1 MLNSIEEKDQK
12 ETKKISSPDKS
23 LYKAVEKIFIRFSS
37 VLRTAQIYEPNNL
50 TFIEHL
56 GPFFASV
63 KNMLKDEG
71 KAIFQFQ
78 ENTLFFNKNRIKFN
92 YISYHNFKF
101 LADEFRKKEIGTIG
115 FEIGMD
121 DDELTKFIVLLANSK
136 GEKEKPFED
145 FLAEL
150 KAKRIS
156 HIFVEKIHPYEIAAL
171 MKAKQVKQSAK
182 KLFFKS
188 MTHLKESFEREK
200 QQKKVHLKTSR
211 RLIQSIVNLI
221 SRDESFMIGLTNL
234 KNYDDYTVNHSTN
247 VSVLSVCFGRRL
259 GLEKEELLDLGLS
272 AFFHDIGKLEVP
284 KEILE
289 KKDKLTKK
297 ERTIMEKH
305 TYQGVSKLINLKEY
319 SYLPVNA
326 LYVALEHHLWS
337 NLSGYPKYWKKDK
350 VGLFSKIVKM
360 CDFFDSV
367 TTERPYRN
375 YVLTRDEALSL
386 MLEKSGTE
394 FDPVLLKVFAS
405 MLGVYPIG
413 SLVALNTKE
422 IGIVTDMNPEMAFML
437 RPLVKLITNK
447 KGKKID
453 GEIVNLIEKN
463 PKTKEYKRTIVKSLN
478 PDKYNIR
485 PSDYFL
491 AQVEQEAS

>member
-37 VLRTAQIYEPNNL
+37 ALRTAQIYEPNNL

-121 DDELTKFIVLLANSK
+121 DDELTQFIVLLANSK

-171 MKAKQVKQSAK
+171 MKAKQIK
-182 KLFFKS
+182 
-188 MTHLKESFEREK
+188 
-200 QQKKVHLKTSR
+200 
-211 RLIQSIVNLI
+211 
-221 SRDESFMIGLTNL
+221 
-234 KNYDDYTVNHSTN
+234 
-247 VSVLSVCFGRRL
+247 
-259 GLEKEELLDLGLS
+259 
-272 AFFHDIGKLEVP
+272 
-284 KEILE
+284 
-289 KKDKLTKK
+289 
-297 ERTIMEKH
+297 
-305 TYQGVSKLINLKEY
+305 
-319 SYLPVNA
+319 
-326 LYVALEHHLWS
+326 
-337 NLSGYPKYWKKDK
+337 
-350 VGLFSKIVKM
+350 
-360 CDFFDSV
+360 
-367 TTERPYRN
+367 
-375 YVLTRDEALSL
+375 
-386 MLEKSGTE
+386 
-394 FDPVLLKVFAS
+394 
-405 MLGVYPIG
+405 
-413 SLVALNTKE
+413 
-422 IGIVTDMNPEMAFML
+422 
-437 RPLVKLITNK
+437 
-447 KGKKID
+447 
-453 GEIVNLIEKN
+453 
-463 PKTKEYKRTIVKSLN
+463 
-478 PDKYNIR
+478 
-485 PSDYFL
+485 
-491 AQVEQEAS
+491 